1 MLLTSLQNVYVIDN
15 EWIVIKIQNYIIL
28 LTEWISVTSFVCLV
42 SNLFIIYQNKNKH
55 IENCTCNE
63 LSYHYQTLHFIYNQI
78 RKPRAMMM
86 HEIKQWYRMLTNHG
100 IVAIREKICWI
111 IILNSFKRR
120 NCKISL
126 MKSSFCFQFVRF
138 QYLNILFIFLNNEMN
153 KTEYVDWLHKF
164 L

>member
-1 MLLTSLQNVYVIDN
+1 MLLTSLQNVSVIDN

-100 IVAIREKICWI
+100 IVAIREK
-111 IILNSFKRR
+111 FVE
-120 NCKISL
+120 
-126 MKSSFCFQFVRF
+126 SSFW
-138 QYLNILFIFLNNEMN
+138 ILSKEEI
-153 KTEYVDWLHKF
+153 VKF
-164 L
+164 LSWSQVSVFNLLDSSIWTSYLSFWTMKWIKPSM